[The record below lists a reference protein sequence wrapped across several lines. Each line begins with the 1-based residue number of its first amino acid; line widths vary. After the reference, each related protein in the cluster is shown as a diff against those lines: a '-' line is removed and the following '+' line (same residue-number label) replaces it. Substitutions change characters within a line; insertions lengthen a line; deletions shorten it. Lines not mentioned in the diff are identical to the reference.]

1 MMKKYLPLFLCFIL
15 GNIFAQDI
23 DVFQQFYGR
32 YSYTAIGNTLNQA
45 ENNPNNF
52 CETLDQSSAN
62 LNMAADQTVLA
73 AYLYWAGSG
82 LGDAEIS
89 LNGDPI
95 LADDTLNVNYALNSN
110 INLNYFSCFKD
121 ITTII
126 QDTGNGN
133 YTLSDLD
140 ISATLAANPYHCAF
154 RTNFAGWAIIVVYE
168 EDVLPLNQVSI
179 YHGLEIINRNVPE
192 INITIDNLNVL
203 DNDGAKIGFL
213 AWEGDNTLNYGES
226 LVFNGNVLENLP
238 LNPGDNAFNGTN
250 TFTGSNASYNMDLDV
265 YDIENYITVG
275 DTSATIQLTTGGL
288 DGNGNFQAD
297 LIIINNIV
305 TVLNSQLPDA
315 TVVIN
320 DLSVS
325 CDDRDVWV
333 DYTIF
338 NVNSTEVL
346 PANTPI
352 AFYADGIFVASA
364 STINDIQIG
373 GQESNTI
380 VLTIPTNIPDNF
392 TLTIIADDVGNGIGL
407 IQETN
412 EGNNSTNQ
420 FVSLLLNP
428 PIGSLPNI
436 ELCDE
441 GNNQA
446 VFDLTSIETQLSN
459 TTVSV
464 QYFNSESNAELLVDE
479 IVDPTLYSNAESPET
494 IYIRVNYPN
503 CYQIA
508 SFQLSVINCLPDN
521 ISGTNGISPNGDGT
535 NETLIIPG
543 ITDVYEK
550 HVIKVFNRYG
560 TLIFEGNYN
569 NPWSG
574 KANRGINHS
583 DSLLPVST
591 YYYVIDLHDDDI
603 QDPVIGWV
611 YLNY

>member
-1 MMKKYLPLFLCFIL
+1 MS
-15 GNIFAQDI
+15 NIYAQDI

-32 YSYTAIGNTLNQA
+32 YSYTAIGNTLNPA
-45 ENNPNNF
+45 ENNPNTF
-52 CETLDQSSAN
+52 CQILPQSTAN
-62 LNMAADQTVLA
+62 LNMSADQTVLA

-82 LGDAEIS
+82 LGDTEVS
-89 LNGDPI
+89 LNGDPVV
-95 LADDTLNVNYALNSN
+95 ADDTLNVVYQQGSITLD
-110 INLNYFSCFKD
+110 YFSCFKD
-121 ITTII
+121 VTDVI
-126 QDTGNGN
+126 QMTGNGD

-140 ISATLAANPYHCAF
+140 ISDTLASNPYHCAF

-168 EDVLPLNQVSI
+168 EDTLPLNQVSI

-250 TFTGSNASYNMDLDV
+250 TFMGSNTSYNMDLDV

-275 DTSATIQLTTGGL
+275 DTSATIQLTTGGI
-288 DGNGNFQAD
+288 DGNGVFQAD

-325 CDDRDVWV
+325 CDNRDVWI

-352 AFYADGIFVASA
+352 AFYADGVLVGTA
-364 STINDIQIG
+364 STIDDILIG
-373 GQESNTI
+373 EQESNNI
-380 VLTIPTNIPDNF
+380 VLNIPTNIPNDF
-392 TLTIIADDVGNGIGL
+392 TLTIVADDIGNGTGIV
-407 IQETN
+407 QETD
-412 EGNNSTNQ
+412 EGNNSVTQ
-420 FVSLLLNP
+420 QISLLLNP
-428 PIGSLPNI
+428 PIGDLPTL

-446 VFDLTSIETQLSN
+446 TFDLTSIESQLSN
-459 TTVSV
+459 VAVSV
-464 QYFNSESNAELLVDE
+464 QYFNSENEAELLINE
-479 IVDPTLYSNAESPET
+479 IETPSEYVNSINPET
-494 IYIRVNYPN
+494 IYIRVNYPD
-503 CYQIA
+503 CFQIG
-508 SFQLSVINCLPDN
+508 SFNLNIINCLSDT
-521 ISGTNGISPNGDGT
+521 ISSTNGISPNGDGT
-535 NETLIIPG
+535 NDTLVIPG
-543 ITDVYEK
+543 VTDVFEN
-550 HVIKVFNRYG
+550 HVIKIFNRYG
-560 TLIFEGNYN
+560 TLIFEGGYN
-569 NPWSG
+569 HPWSG
-574 KANRGINHS
+574 KANRGINHTG
-583 DSLLPVST
+583 SLLPVST
-591 YYYVIDLHDDDI
+591 YYYIIDLNDDNYSE
-603 QDPVIGWV
+603 PLVGWV